1 MRSFK
6 LSILFLLC
14 FLSVKAQ
21 KRQNIYFLKN
31 NGKYV
36 TLRDSADFI
45 RVIQEPDSG
54 MTDFALAEA
63 YLNGKPKT
71 RGYVSKFEPE
81 LVYEGQVLRY
91 RDDGS
96 KESVTL
102 YNKGQ
107 QTGKTFYFF
116 KNGKVSK
123 VLNYD
128 SLEIYFPKIKP
139 LPYGSDFLPFRL
151 EYQEDSTGNVLVEG
165 GKGHLKQKIKV
176 FKDEEAIEEGD
187 YRNGLKEGIWTE
199 TGTSGNY
206 WAKDTFKQGNLVSGQ
221 RFKDGQ
227 TYTYTVESQVPV
239 FKGGMEQFYRFLARK
254 IRYPLDAQREKISG
268 KVFLSFVVEKDGSL
282 SDINVVRSVFPSI
295 DEEAVKVLKQSP
307 NWIPGIH
314 RGLPIRVKYN
324 LPIAFALP

>member
-1 MRSFK
+1 MRFFK
-6 LSILFLLC
+6 LSILFSLC

-21 KRQNIYFLKN
+21 NTQNLYFLKN

-36 TLRDSADFI
+36 ILRDSADFV
-45 RVIQEPDSG
+45 RVIREPDSG
-54 MTDFALAEA
+54 MTYFVLAEA
-63 YLNGKPKT
+63 YLSGKPKT
-71 RGYVSKFEPE
+71 RGYVSKFEPN
-81 LVYEGQVLRY
+81 LIYEGQVLRY
-91 RDDGS
+91 REDGS
-96 KESVTL
+96 KESVTA

-107 QTGKTFYFF
+107 QTGKCFYFF
-116 KNGKVSK
+116 KNGKVGR

-128 SLEIYFPKIKP
+128 SLEVYFPKIVP
-139 LPYGSDFLPFRL
+139 LPYGSDFLPYRL
-151 EYQEDSTGNVLVEG
+151 EYQEDSIGNVLVDG
-165 GKGHLKQKIKV
+165 GKGHLKQKVKD
-176 FKDEEAIEEGD
+176 FKDEEVTEEGD
-187 YRNGLKEGIWTE
+187 YVNGLKEGIWTE
-199 TGTSGNY
+199 SSTSGNY
-206 WAKDTFKQGNLVSGQ
+206 WAKDIFSRGDLVSGQ

-227 TYTYTVESQVPV
+227 TYTYTVENQAPV

-254 IRYPLDAQREKISG
+254 IRYPLDAQRGKISG

-307 NWIPGIH
+307 NWMPGIH